1 MNNINTNAL
10 PSAAAAVPSVSSIPT
25 WLYWV
30 IGILVVL
37 VVIFFVI
44 LPLYRKIQRKRL
56 KVKETTEIKKD
67 LMIWHHL
74 AQLVRGGTE
83 HQKAKQALSGQIITI
98 NNAFKQGMKLLA
110 LHNRKMYEQPWFALV
125 GEPFSG
131 KSTLLRNS
139 ELEMIPSAEEEAVGE
154 DEKKGLA
161 LRLWLGAK
169 AVVCDINGKVFFD
182 RWLNGSSAEWS
193 YICKLLHRKR
203 FRRPLEGII
212 ITIPAD
218 ALLADDE
225 TLTQQKAVLMTTEI
239 GQLLNTVGMNLPCYV
254 VVTKTDMINGFDE
267 YVMGINEDLRSQ
279 IFGWV
284 NEDGFY
290 KADSFKDFWEKMI
303 VRLRAGC
310 EKSMLSKN
318 VATKLSTLSN
328 RMEIT
333 GKIYMFPEN
342 FNELYKNLSIY
353 LRALFGE
360 GNFHGA
366 DDAVLEGVFF
376 TSAKD
381 GEITLSPSLARLC
394 EKKIEDTP
402 VPREPNPHFRP
413 FFIRDLLNKIVFR
426 PSQNAFF
433 TVHEKI
439 KRNIPKYLL
448 CIAMLSIGSLWLFA
462 AHFRGNALRDPLE
475 MQAEYYTTL
484 SEMFAKGKVF
494 SSSLIKKTED
504 GTYELNT
511 DPIKDEKISR
521 LQFFFELFGERET
534 PNKVPL
540 GFKTAA
546 LAVFGESNIGH
557 TDEAFIFNQMVGTM
571 VRMPVIHAVGDKLIA
586 AGTDDR
592 LDGIKRKA
600 VDSFTVLNMVK
611 DENYASVMMSGQFNL
626 KDMLTYVLPST
637 SNDVMNL
644 LSSFLPR
651 YDRKYTN
658 TMDPLYIHSE
668 DFIKAQETGLKSVIG
683 AWKRLDAYP
692 EAVYAKIRSAIRLS
706 DKIRQTD
713 TALSGLMEKSSQ
725 VLNEDD
731 LNKILKEW
739 NGLLREQIKDANAM
753 DVLLED
759 VRTSLP
765 AHMGGK
771 NEDSKNNLLADQSFM
786 YGNMPINLLLHYYS
800 QQYEKM
806 LRTDFDFAEERAG
819 QFMTVNW
826 NPEEWLKLIQ
836 IEEKK
841 AVSSLAKE
849 IKNLHKDI
857 DGLRNTPLYQWK
869 RSEKTGASG
878 YLYDILNKFYAEA
891 SKAKS
896 LTQEEIE
903 KNNFKTNWLKTQQM
917 IKDALDR
924 YDVVVRPYAENDEI
938 AQAAAA
944 IRKMLVLQTQSDR
957 YKVLHHEIGRLPL
970 SLTEMENFIAQNAE
984 KTDLFDFS
992 PELAR
997 ETLGEISY
1005 ADRYS
1010 PDTVKEM
1017 LEDVFVIAR
1026 SFLKNKK
1033 DQSAAFL
1040 KDCEHYEDKLEA
1052 FEAYL
1057 ERFVEYWGTYPDHVY
1072 TEQTSWEAFKKYAS
1086 VIKAFKINS
1095 LLQPIYVQSMNI
1107 LKGID
1112 EAAISENVKKQ
1123 KSKYIALLN
1132 DRINILTPLYTDAAQ
1147 KMVNA
1152 WADLPNDP
1160 LEAWKRLTSLTD
1172 KELKAT
1178 LFSLKTKGERGQIA
1192 WWNDFT
1198 ANGLALLKRENE
1210 EALKKDLMPQEEADG
1225 QGEQNGKKPK
1235 KRSFGLLDDMGAF
1248 PLCRNCNT
1256 GRTLTPKEM
1265 QKLVGVLKTVVAET
1279 PEAPATSAA
1288 PAAGKEG
1295 QGEALIDK
1303 QLSLFPDKDSLDWAG
1318 NVLKI
1323 ASALTNE
1330 KKPLVWTLYQA
1341 PVEAQTS
1348 MLSGNEVAAVN
1359 RFRYVEVKTNASKTA
1374 KRFGTASAQETAVG
1388 QGNAANS
1395 IVLRFYKS
1403 SADKEPEAQLRL
1415 GDFWSIFRIYLKDG
1429 GYTDP
1434 QTGKMYVPL
1443 TVKDKTGAKYVY
1455 IVGVKMNQPLLKT
1468 EEWPT
1473 KKNRREAMDSIKS
1486 SFSGQ

>member
-1 MNNINTNAL
+1 MNSINTSAL
-10 PSAAAAVPSVSSIPT
+10 PSAAAVPSVSSIPT

-37 VVIFFVI
+37 AVIFFVI

-56 KVKETTEIKKD
+56 KVKETSEIKKD
-67 LMIWHHL
+67 LMVWHHL

-98 NNAFKQGMKLLA
+98 NNAFKQGMQMLA
-110 LHNRKMYEQPWFALV
+110 RHNRKMYELPWFALV

-131 KSTLLRNS
+131 KSTLIRNS

-161 LRLWLGAK
+161 LRFWLGAK

-203 FRRPLEGII
+203 FSRPLDGII

-225 TLTQQKAVLMTTEI
+225 ALTQQKAVLMTTEI
-239 GQLLNTVGMNLPCYV
+239 GQLLHTVGMNLPCYV
-254 VVTKTDMINGFDE
+254 IVTKTDMINGFDE

-290 KADSFKDFWEKMI
+290 KADTFKEFWEKMI
-303 VRLRAGC
+303 VRLRSGC

-328 RMEIT
+328 RMEVT

-394 EKKIEDTP
+394 EKKLEDAP
-402 VPREPNPHFRP
+402 LPREPNPHFRP

-426 PSQNAFF
+426 PSKNAFF

-448 CIAMLSIGSLWLFA
+448 CIAMLSVGTFWMYA
-462 AHFRGNALRDPLE
+462 VHFRKEALKDSLE

-484 SEMFAKGKVF
+484 SEMFTKGKVF
-494 SSSLIKKTED
+494 SSSLIKKTKD
-504 GTYELNT
+504 GTYELNS
-511 DPIKDEKISR
+511 DPIKGEKISR

-546 LAVFGESNIGH
+546 LAVFGEENIGH

-571 VRMPVIHAVGDKLIA
+571 VRMPAIHAVGDKLTA
-586 AGTDDR
+586 AGTDDG
-592 LDGIKRKA
+592 LDAIKRKA

-611 DENYASVMMSGQFNL
+611 NENYASVMISGQFNL

-637 SNDVMNL
+637 SNDIMNL

-668 DFIKAQETGLKSVIG
+668 DFITAQETGLKSVIG

-692 EAVYAKIRSAIRLS
+692 EAVYAKIRSTIRLS
-706 DKIRQTD
+706 GTIRQRD
-713 TALSGLMEKSSQ
+713 AALTELMEKSTQ
-725 VLNEDD
+725 VLNDEE

-739 NGLLREQIKDANAM
+739 NGLLQEQIKDTSDIN
-753 DVLLED
+753 VLLD
-759 VRTSLP
+759 DIRASLP
-765 AHMGGK
+765 MQIGGK
-771 NEDSKNNLLADQSFM
+771 NEDDPKNLLADQSFM
-786 YGNMPINLLLHYYS
+786 YGNMPINLLLRHYS

-806 LRTDFDFAEERAG
+806 LRADFDFAEERAG
-819 QFMTVNW
+819 QFMTANW
-826 NPEEWLKLIQ
+826 NPDEWRKLIQ

-841 AVSSLAKE
+841 VISSLGKE
-849 IKNLHKDI
+849 IKLLHKNI
-857 DGLRNTPLYQWK
+857 DELRNTPLYKWK
-869 RSEKTGASG
+869 QSEKAGVSG

-891 SKAKS
+891 VKAKS
-896 LTQEEIE
+896 LSQEEIE
-903 KNNFKTNWLKTQQM
+903 KNDFKTNWLKTQQM
-917 IKDALDR
+917 TKDTLDR
-924 YDVVVRPYAENDEI
+924 FDAVVRPYAENDEV
-938 AQAAAA
+938 AQAAAG
-944 IRKMLVLQTQSDR
+944 IRKMLVLQAQADR
-957 YKVLHHEIGRLPL
+957 YRVLRHEIDLLPI
-970 SLTEMENFIAQNAE
+970 SKAEMESFVAQNTE
-984 KTDLFDFS
+984 KENIFDFS
-992 PELAR
+992 PELAQ
-997 ETLGEISY
+997 ETFGEVSY
-1005 ADRYS
+1005 DNKYDPA
-1010 PDTVKEM
+1010 TVRQM

-1033 DQSAAFL
+1033 DQAAAFL
-1040 KDCEHYEDKLEA
+1040 EDCEHYEDKLEA
-1052 FEAYL
+1052 FESYL
-1057 ERFVEYWGTYPDHVY
+1057 ESFVDYWGTYPDHIY
-1072 TEQTSWEAFKKYAS
+1072 AEQPSWKAFKAHAS
-1086 VIKAFKINS
+1086 VLKAFKINS
-1095 LLQPIYVQSMNI
+1095 LLQSVYLQSMNI

-1112 EAAISENVKKQ
+1112 DTAVSEDVKKQ
-1123 KSKYIALLN
+1123 KAKYIALLN
-1132 DRINILTPLYTDAAQ
+1132 DRLNMLTPLHTDTAQ

-1152 WADLPNDP
+1152 WADLPDDA
-1160 LEAWKRLTSLTD
+1160 LDAWKRLTSLTD
-1172 KELKAT
+1172 KELRT
-1178 LFSLKTKGERGQIA
+1178 TFLSLKTQGERGQIS

-1210 EALKKDLMPQEEADG
+1210 EALKKDLMPQEEKGG
-1225 QGEQNGKKPK
+1225 QDEQNGRKPK

-1256 GRTLTPKEM
+1256 GRTLSPKEM
-1265 QKLVGVLKTVVAET
+1265 QKLVNTLKTVVAE
-1279 PEAPATSAA
+1279 PPAA
-1288 PAAGKEG
+1288 PAADKEDK
-1295 QGEALIDK
+1295 GEALIDK

-1323 ASALTNE
+1323 ASALTDE
-1330 KKPLVWTLYQA
+1330 KKPLLWTLYQA
-1341 PVEAQTS
+1341 PVEAQTG

-1359 RFRYVEVKTNASKTA
+1359 RFRYVEVKTDAAKTA
-1374 KRFGTASAQETAVG
+1374 KRFGTASAQETPVG
-1388 QGNAANS
+1388 QGRAANS
-1395 IVLRFYKS
+1395 ITLKFYKS
-1403 SADKEPEAQLRL
+1403 SADSEPEAQIRL
-1415 GDFWSIFRIYLKDG
+1415 TGYWAIFRVYLKEG

-1434 QTGKMYVPL
+1434 QSGKMYVPL
-1443 TVKDKTGAKYVY
+1443 TVRDKTGAKFVYV
-1455 IVGVKMNQPLLKT
+1455 VGVKLNNQPMKP

-1473 KKNRREAMDSIKS
+1473 KKNRSAAIASIKN
-1486 SFSGQ
+1486 SFSEE